1 MTDGVSNQQHRYFP
15 SSPMI
20 IPGCNP
26 QTFRHGS
33 FGLNYL
39 YVDKTISKAIA
50 CLTHE
55 ARF

>member
-1 MTDGVSNQQHRYFP
+1 MVSVT
-15 SSPMI
+15 SSTAISLHLLMI

-39 YVDKTISKAIA
+39 YVDKTISKAIV